1 MVPLVL
7 AVLLLLPG
15 TIQNVL
21 QAYLMVYFNSQATR
35 FTVIFLIIILI

>member
-1 MVPLVL
+1 MFKSVSVVPLVL

-21 QAYLMVYFNSQATR
+21 QAYLIVYFNSQAT
-35 FTVIFLIIILI
+35 TGS